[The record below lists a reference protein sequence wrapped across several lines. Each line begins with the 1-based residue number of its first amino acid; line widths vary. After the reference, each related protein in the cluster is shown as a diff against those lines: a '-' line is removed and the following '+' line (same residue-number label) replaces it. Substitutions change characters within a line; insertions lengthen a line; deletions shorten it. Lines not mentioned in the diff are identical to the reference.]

1 MSSPLPAPSIQRC
14 NYRSAGKK
22 RKPSSTTR
30 FFCIKTAGR
39 GSLKRGSGQHSFGFP
54 RTSEFGLSPH
64 PDYVL
69 KWRKKPCAL
78 LDFAQELCLRGSG
91 FAFLRRAAARVGL
104 SGSGASRFPS
114 EKVLKTALKL
124 PLAYIDSVQY
134 ACLPWKKL
142 NLGRGSARWKCWLLA
157 IPRMSMTTFVPRR
170 FPVTMFRSW
179 RPTRRAATGRR
190 SMRLG
195 KSCCSTWTRLTN
207 STVWSTSLPISR
219 RIPRPLATS
228 SCCAPSFELAWVAR
242 FSCCL

>member
-14 NYRSAGKK
+14 NYRSAGKN

-114 EKVLKTALKL
+114 EKVLKTAQKAAKNQEIRTL
-124 PLAYIDSVQY
+124 Y
-134 ACLPWKKL
+134 AKFLLCKVCARAQKVSQKAACFSQQLGL
-142 NLGRGSARWKCWLLA
+142 SNLLLCGQFVMGYCVTGKQTIHKTGAGTAASAGSLRFCQRKCSGTAA
-157 IPRMSMTTFVPRR
+157 IH
-170 FPVTMFRSW
+170 
-179 RPTRRAATGRR
+179 
-190 SMRLG
+190 
-195 KSCCSTWTRLTN
+195 KN
-207 STVWSTSLPISR
+207 SINHK
-219 RIPRPLATS
+219 IPN
-228 SCCAPSFELAWVAR
+228 
-242 FSCCL
+242 

>member
-1 MSSPLPAPSIQRC
+1 MRLNALCEESSHWETGPYGTILVSGIGGRYRGCRHHCLRPRSRDVITEVRGKIENLRAQR
-14 NYRSAGKK
+14 G
-22 RKPSSTTR
+22 

-134 ACLPWKKL
+134 ACLPWQKL

-170 FPVTMFRSW
+170 SPGTMCRS
-179 RPTRRAATGRR
+179 
-190 SMRLG
+190 
-195 KSCCSTWTRLTN
+195 
-207 STVWSTSLPISR
+207 
-219 RIPRPLATS
+219 
-228 SCCAPSFELAWVAR
+228 
-242 FSCCL
+242 